1 LLQPHCEE
9 IEDEGEDGD
18 DVWVD
23 IDREEDFGYSRLPVT
38 DAVLNV
44 HNFIGIYDL
53 VNVIHGPINWCYN
66 SFK

>member
-9 IEDEGEDGD
+9 IEDEDGDGD

-23 IDREEDFGYSRLPVT
+23 IDGEEDFGYSRLT